1 MVALVRWG
9 ILSAGLM
16 ADRFVSDLRK
26 TPGAEVVAVAAR
38 SIQRAEAFAA
48 KHRISRAYDSYEVL
62 AKDPG
67 IDVIYVAT
75 THNFHKSHTLLCL
88 ENGKHVLCEKP
99 FALNAIE
106 ACQMIACAGEKRLFL
121 MEAMWSRFN
130 PVYKRAMQWVKDE
143 LIGEVRM
150 LKADLGFRASWEPQ
164 HRLLNPALAGGS
176 ILDVGIYPLALASH
190 LFGPKPSEIQA
201 LAFLGATGVDEQAGI
216 MLQYPQGQLALL
228 SSSIRTRTPH
238 NAFIMGTKGMIWIPM
253 FWRARLAVLWRS
265 RKLPRITWGSA
276 GYEHEAAEVNQCIR
290 EGKLESASVT
300 LAESLALME
309 TMDQIRKKIGLKY
322 PGDVSA

>member
-9 ILSAGLM
+9 ILSAGRM
-16 ADRFVSDLRK
+16 AGRFAVDLRK
-26 TPGAEVVAVAAR
+26 TPGTEIVAVAAR
-38 SIQRAEAFAA
+38 SVQRAEAFAL
-48 KHRISRAYDSYEVL
+48 KHRIPRAHGSYEAL
-62 AKDPG
+62 AKDPD

-106 ACQMIACAGEKRLFL
+106 ARQMIACAGEKRLFL

-130 PVYKRAMQWVKDE
+130 PAYKRAMQWIKE
-143 LIGEVRM
+143 GLIGEVRM
-150 LKADLGFRASWEPQ
+150 LSADLGFRATWEPE
-164 HRLLNPALAGGS
+164 HRLFNPGLAGGS
-176 ILDVGIYPLALASH
+176 ILDVGVYPIALASH
-190 LFGPKPSEIQA
+190 LFGSRPAEIQA
-201 LAFLGATGVDEQAGI
+201 AASLGATGVDEQAGI

-228 SSSIRTRTPH
+228 SSAIQTRTPH
-238 NAFIMGTKGMIWIPM
+238 NAFIMGTRGMIWMPM

-265 RKLPRITWGSA
+265 RKFPRIVWGRV
-276 GYEHEAAEVNQCIR
+276 GYQYEAAEVNQCIR
-290 EGKLESASVT
+290 EGKVESPTVT

-309 TMDQIRKKIGLKY
+309 TMDQIREKIGLQY
-322 PGDVSA
+322 PGE

>member
-9 ILSAGLM
+9 ILSAGRM
-16 ADRFVSDLRK
+16 AGRFAVDLRK
-26 TPGAEVVAVAAR
+26 TPGTEIVAVAAR
-38 SIQRAEAFAA
+38 SVQRAEAFAL
-48 KHRISRAYDSYEVL
+48 KHRIPRAHGSYEAL
-62 AKDPG
+62 AKDPD

-106 ACQMIACAGEKRLFL
+106 ARQMIACAGEKRLFL

-130 PVYKRAMQWVKDE
+130 PTYKRAMQWIKE
-143 LIGEVRM
+143 GLIGEVRM
-150 LKADLGFRASWEPQ
+150 LSADLGFRATWEPE
-164 HRLLNPALAGGS
+164 HRLFNPELAGGS
-176 ILDVGIYPLALASH
+176 ILDVGVYPIALASH
-190 LFGPKPSEIQA
+190 LFGSRPAEIQA
-201 LAFLGATGVDEQAGI
+201 AASLGATGVDEQAGI

-228 SSSIRTRTPH
+228 SSAIQTRTPH
-238 NAFIMGTKGMIWIPM
+238 NAFIMGTRGMIWMPM

-265 RKLPRITWGSA
+265 RKFPRIVWGRV
-276 GYEHEAAEVNQCIR
+276 GYQYEAAEVNQCIR
-290 EGKLESASVT
+290 EGKVESPTVT

-309 TMDQIRKKIGLKY
+309 TMDQIREKIGLQY
-322 PGDVSA
+322 PGE